1 MMEFDVY
8 LAITAL
14 SGLVIVSYVFSLI
27 SNRTRIPTVLM
38 LLLLGVGIRE
48 VTMVTGNYIDV
59 PLDFIQF
66 FGVLGLILILLEA
79 GLDLSIS
86 RAKIP
91 LMGRATGAAVFILT
105 LSIALIAV
113 IIEFTFTQGW
123 LLSFIYAAPL
133 AVISSTIVASSISY
147 LSEDKREF
155 LTYESALSDIFGILL
170 FNILIAGQGFSVGM
184 VAVNIGSIALALLLS
199 LVISVILLFLLA
211 RVRLNIKAFLILPVL
226 LLVYAM
232 GQLWQIPT
240 LLTVLIF
247 GLIINNWR
255 QPTLHR
261 LHRWLGLRNVETAA
275 ETVKTVTSEAAF
287 LIRTVFFTLF
297 GYTIDVRSLN
307 DLRVI
312 GVGSA
317 IVVAIFIARY
327 VYLRI
332 FLRAH
337 VLPELFFAP
346 RGLVTI
352 VLFYSIPAG
361 LGLDGFD
368 DGVVFYVVMVT
379 TIIMMIGS
387 VFFTPHHAT
396 REGEKN
402 GATKPET
409 ASSPPRKVKLRTGER
424 AEGSNRAD
432 LASPQSVKNRSQVDE
447 FLQQRTNHGGNH
459 PESGD
464 PHEHNR

>member
-1 MMEFDVY
+1 MIEFDVY

-27 SNRTRIPTVLM
+27 SARTRIPTVLM

-48 VTMVTGNYIDV
+48 AATALGQYVEI

-66 FGVLGLILILLEA
+66 IGVLGLILILLEA
-79 GLDLSIS
+79 GLDLNLD
-86 RAKIP
+86 REKFP
-91 LMGRATGAAVFILT
+91 LIGRATGSAIFV
-105 LSIALIAV
+105 LSLSVVLIALIMQ
-113 IIEFTFTQGW
+113 FTFAQGW

-170 FNILIAGQGFSVGM
+170 FNILVAGKSFSVGM

-199 LVISVILLFLLA
+199 VIVSVILLFLLA
-211 RVRLNIKAFLILPVL
+211 RVKLNIKAFLILPVL
-226 LLVYAM
+226 LLVYSV
-232 GQLWQIPT
+232 GHLWQIPT
-240 LLTVLIF
+240 LLSVLIF

-255 QPTLHR
+255 QPRLHR
-261 LHRWLGLRNVETAA
+261 LHRWLGLRNVENAA
-275 ETVKTVTSEAAF
+275 ETVKSVTSEAAF
-287 LIRTVFFTLF
+287 LIRTIFFTLF
-297 GYTIDVRSLN
+297 GYTIDVRSLL

-317 IVVAIFIARY
+317 TIAAIFIARF
-327 VYLRI
+327 VYLRL
-332 FLRAH
+332 FLREH

-352 VLFYSIPAG
+352 VLYYSIPQG

-368 DGVVFYVVMVT
+368 DGVIFFVVLLT
-379 TIIMMIGS
+379 TVIMMIGS

-396 REGEKN
+396 REGEEN
-402 GATKPET
+402 GATKNGSSKKKGSSKANGEPKKTEAPKTGIDPSAT
-409 ASSPPRKVKLRTGER
+409 AEGRATAWPSQPRADSSSPT
-424 AEGSNRAD
+424 AEA
-432 LASPQSVKNRSQVDE
+432 
-447 FLQQRTNHGGNH
+447 
-459 PESGD
+459 
-464 PHEHNR
+464 